1 MRDRQ
6 YLVSLAGFA
15 GAAAV
20 VFTGIVALMVWLG
33 WAGLVGLLTVAG
45 GILAWFYRGPRS
57 DLQPRG

>member
-6 YLVSLAGFA
+6 YLVSLASFA

-20 VFTGIVALMVWLG
+20 AFAGIVALMVWLG
-33 WAGLVGLLTVAG
+33 RAGLVGLLIIAG
-45 GILAWFYRGPRS
+45 GILAWFYWGPRP